1 MKCSTKHSSSA
12 VLVVFL
18 LLGIVCTN
26 HVAYSNKTLSKLNSL
41 KHSISVV
48 NAMEAAKE
56 EADSNEP
63 SVGALEQVLHMLI
76 KMKKTLRHEQ
86 NDDEE
91 INLARARRCMEKRL
105 QHQKDIHVATN
116 QLNSLID
123 DSKYVH
129 LVNDIHHATKSAMEH
144 YQKADVQA
152 KEIAPLVSKLKMQL
166 KNLQVQIIQREEKNK
181 NIQGHLSSFNS
192 RMAKG
197 TSTIVPSENEV
208 KEVNNAL
215 IEEAESSPVASK
227 IEETVQNSGRNWKS
241 NVGKLLNKFS
251 SELKTEESKHL
262 TQMKED
268 LKKLNKTYSVPL
280 EKLHKFEHTMK
291 ISLQAVDHAT
301 KALKF
306 ITQRHDTTKTRR
318 ATLNDQIKETS
329 EELKILM
336 SACNGKKVEF
346 EQRHTNRKEELET
359 MGDLVQ
365 FLHQQLVI
373 QQQKLSDSVELLK
386 AGSLN

>member
-1 MKCSTKHSSSA
+1 MKCSTKYSSLA
-12 VLVVFL
+12 VLVVL
-18 LLGIVCTN
+18 VLLGIAFTN
-26 HVAYSNKTLSKLNSL
+26 HVAYATKTLSKVNSL

-48 NAMEAAKE
+48 NALEAAKE
-56 EADSNEP
+56 EANSNEP
-63 SVGALEQVLHMLI
+63 SVGALEQVLHMLVE
-76 KMKKTLRHEQ
+76 MKKTLRHEQ

-91 INLARARRCMEKRL
+91 INLGRARRCMEKRL
-105 QHQKDIHVATN
+105 QHQKDIHLATN
-116 QLNSLID
+116 DLNSLID
-123 DSKYVH
+123 DSKYVR
-129 LVNDIHHATKSAMEH
+129 LVTDIHHATKKAMEH

-166 KNLQVQIIQREEKNK
+166 KNLQVQIMQREEKNK
-181 NIQGHLSSFNS
+181 NIQGHLNSFNN

-215 IEEAESSPVASK
+215 IEEAQSSPVASK

-251 SELKTEESKHL
+251 SELKTEETNHL

-280 EKLHKFEHTMK
+280 EKLHKYEHTMK

-306 ITQRHDTTKTRR
+306 ITQRHDTTKIRR
-318 ATLNDQIKETS
+318 ATLNDQIKEGS

-336 SACNGKKVEF
+336 SACNSKKVEF